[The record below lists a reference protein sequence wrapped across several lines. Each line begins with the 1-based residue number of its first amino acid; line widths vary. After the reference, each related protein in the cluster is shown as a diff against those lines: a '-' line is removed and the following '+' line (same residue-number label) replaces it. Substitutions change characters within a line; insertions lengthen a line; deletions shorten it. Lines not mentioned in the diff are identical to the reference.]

1 MIFHHN
7 NKNVLSGIYKQFK
20 FYFLIF
26 QRAHVL
32 VAAVERATANFVER
46 GRSIAQENPEIE
58 PEMLQAVD
66 EVLKTGEV
74 MSSAAREFASDPCSS
89 VRRGNMVSQFPLTFY
104 CV

>member
-1 MIFHHN
+1 M
-7 NKNVLSGIYKQFK
+7 
-20 FYFLIF
+20 
-26 QRAHVL
+26 
-32 VAAVERATANFVER
+32 ER

-89 VRRGNMVSQFPLTFY
+89 VRRGNMVGYRFRILSCFSDLYHSQFS
-104 CV
+104 V

>member
-1 MIFHHN
+1 MIY
-7 NKNVLSGIYKQFK
+7 KNVLSGINKQFK

-89 VRRGNMVSQFPLTFY
+89 VRRGNMVCLVPL
-104 CV
+104 

>member
-1 MIFHHN
+1 M
-7 NKNVLSGIYKQFK
+7 
-20 FYFLIF
+20 
-26 QRAHVL
+26 
-32 VAAVERATANFVER
+32 ERATANFVER

-89 VRRGNMVSQFPLTFY
+89 VRRGNMVKIDLFKSPYALFY
-104 CV
+104 MKFKLIFLIQSKYFLRFELLEIFCPR

>member
-1 MIFHHN
+1 MISCNKRTIYIPYAFH
-7 NKNVLSGIYKQFK
+7 L
-20 FYFLIF
+20 L

-74 MSSAAREFASDPCSS
+74 MSFAAREFASDPCSS
-89 VRRGNMVSQFPLTFY
+89 VRRGNMVKMNWLMKHTALL
-104 CV
+104 